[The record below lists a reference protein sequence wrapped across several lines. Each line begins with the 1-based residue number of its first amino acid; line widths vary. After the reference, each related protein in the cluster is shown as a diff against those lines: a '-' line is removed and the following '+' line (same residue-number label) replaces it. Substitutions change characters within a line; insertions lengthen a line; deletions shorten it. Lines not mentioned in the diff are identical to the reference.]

1 MKIPYLKKKP
11 ELKSYHNVTW
21 EDNYSWIHQKNIL
34 EVLRD
39 KTKLDPEVK
48 NYLDEENSYANYH
61 LKDTEN
67 LQKKLFDEIKG
78 RIKLDDESLPYKD
91 HTYEY
96 WSKTTAVGNYSIKLR
111 KKIDTDLVEEIW
123 NGDEEKKKL
132 ETEYFGVG
140 DLEVSNND
148 KYLGYSLD
156 IKGSEYYT
164 IFIRDIKTNEIITKE
179 ISETSGGIT
188 FSLDDKYVFYS
199 KLDQNHRARKIYRHE
214 IGNFNGQD
222 ELIFEEKSEAFTV
235 SIGLSSDEKYYF
247 INTSDHNTSEQYYFG
262 VDEINIKPK
271 LIIKREKGIIYSVSS
286 WDSKFFN
293 HTNKDA
299 EDFKIDVSDSL
310 EKQNWKTFIPP
321 RDEVLIGGCT
331 FLKNWIIRSETS
343 NALDK
348 LFVKNISSGV
358 EEELIFSNETVYVPG
373 ISLIQKDRDT
383 DNVYLGY
390 SSPKTPSR
398 VYSYNLS
405 TKTKKLVKEQEI
417 PSGHNPEDYIVE
429 RVDYKSHDG
438 RLVPLTITRHKKTK
452 IDGSANLLLYGYG
465 SYGSSMSPNFSST
478 RLSLINRDIIWA
490 TAHIRGGMEKGM
502 KWWKEGKLINKKNT
516 FEDYIHA
523 AKYLIDNNYS
533 SKGKIIGM
541 GGSAGGLLM
550 GAVVNQAPELFLGII
565 MAVPFVDS
573 LTTNLDHSL
582 PLTVGEFDEFGNAK
596 DIKEHFDYI
605 FSYAPYNNI
614 KKMDYPHI
622 LITTSLSAN
631 TLAVTPEPHENTI
644 FLLWSKLN
652 GLNFSTILS
661 LAINVRSSVFINSEK
676 GKQNEF
682 LIDPLLKPFL
692 GSATFPSNLS
702 ILLASITLNSFSEI
716 FLSISCLS
724 FTSFLFSLAL

>member
-11 ELKSYHNVTW
+11 ELKSCHNVTW

-39 KTKLDPEVK
+39 KNKLLPEVK
-48 NYLDEENSYANYH
+48 DYLEEENKYTDHH
-61 LKDTEN
+61 LEN
-67 LQKKLFDEIKG
+67 TKPIQKKLFDEIKG

-96 WSKTTAVGNYSIKLR
+96 WTKTTKTGNYSIKLR
-111 KKIDTDLVEEIW
+111 KKINSDEIEEIW
-123 NGDEEKKKL
+123 NGDKEKENL
-132 ETEYFGVG
+132 GVEYFGVG

-156 IKGSEYYT
+156 TKGSEYYT
-164 IFIRDIKTNEIITKE
+164 IFIRNIENNEIITKE
-179 ISETSGGIT
+179 ITETSGGIT
-188 FSLDDKYVFYS
+188 FSLDDKFIFYS
-199 KLDQNHRARKIYRHE
+199 KLDENHRARKIYRHE
-214 IGNFNGQD
+214 IGNFKDQD
-222 ELIFEEKSEAFTV
+222 QLIFEEKTEAFTV

-247 INTSDHNTSEQYYFG
+247 INSSDHNTSEQYYFS
-262 VDEINIKPK
+262 VEEKNPKPK
-271 LIIKREKGIIYSVSS
+271 LIMQREKGILYSISS
-286 WDSKFFN
+286 WDGKFYN
-293 HTNKDA
+293 HTNKNA

-310 EKQNWKTFIPP
+310 EVQEWKTFITA
-321 RDEVLIGGCT
+321 RDEVLIGGLT
-331 FLKNWIIRSETS
+331 FLKDWIIRSETS
-343 NALDK
+343 DALDK
-348 LFVKNISSGV
+348 LFVKNISTGI
-358 EEELIFSNETVYVPG
+358 EEELIFSNEKIYVPG
-373 ISLIQKDRDT
+373 VSLVQRDRNTNDI
-383 DNVYLGY
+383 YLGY

-398 VYSYNLS
+398 VYSYNLKNKS
-405 TKTKKLVKEQEI
+405 KKLVKEQEI
-417 PSGHNPEDYIVE
+417 PSGHNPDDYVVE
-429 RVDYKSHDG
+429 RVEYKSHDG

-478 RLSLINRDIIWA
+478 RLSLIDRDIIWA

-502 KWWKEGKLINKKNT
+502 KWWKEGKLTNKKNT
-516 FEDYIHA
+516 FEDYIYA
-523 AKYLIDNNYS
+523 AKYLIDQKYS

-596 DIKEHFDYI
+596 DNKEHFDYI

-622 LITTSLSAN
+622 LITTSLSDN
-631 TLAVTPEPHENTI
+631 RVLFDEPAKFTAKLRDYKTDNN
-644 FLLWSKLN
+644 LLLLKTEMNAGHGGKS
-652 GLNFSTILS
+652 GRDG
-661 LAINVRSSVFINSEK
+661 AIEEIAIDYAFALKISEK
-676 GKQNEF
+676 
-682 LIDPLLKPFL
+682 I
-692 GSATFPSNLS
+692 
-702 ILLASITLNSFSEI
+702 
-716 FLSISCLS
+716 
-724 FTSFLFSLAL
+724 